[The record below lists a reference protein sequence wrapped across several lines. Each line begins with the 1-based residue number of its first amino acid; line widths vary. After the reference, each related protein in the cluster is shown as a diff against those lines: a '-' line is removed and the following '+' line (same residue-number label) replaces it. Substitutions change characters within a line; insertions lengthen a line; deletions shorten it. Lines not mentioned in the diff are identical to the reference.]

1 MWQIR
6 LHLNMRATLVI
17 NLLEW
22 ISDAVPHSRNN
33 SRLWCVAAFKQ
44 SSLDVIW
51 ADYWEEQQQHPSYS
65 PPHMAF
71 KQVMTLNFSVSMTA
85 GTILKRFN
93 SMVSWMWVQSNLI
106 VNSVVSWGRR
116 ADMRPWLHSCY
127 RVIFLWF
134 SVKHI
139 DWLIL
144 YMWLPKTDCN
154 HFTCFQLLCTYKP
167 RNMLKMPFRN
177 FVWIWQVHG

>member
-85 GTILKRFN
+85 GTILRD
-93 SMVSWMWVQSNLI
+93 STRRSPGCGCNLI
-106 VNSVVSWGRR
+106 WLSTLWLAEAEEQTWGLGCIPVTQSHFPLVQCE
-116 ADMRPWLHSCY
+116 AY
-127 RVIFLWF
+127 RLTNTVH
-134 SVKHI
+134 VTPK
-139 DWLIL
+139 DWL
-144 YMWLPKTDCN
+144 
-154 HFTCFQLLCTYKP
+154 
-167 RNMLKMPFRN
+167 
-177 FVWIWQVHG
+177 